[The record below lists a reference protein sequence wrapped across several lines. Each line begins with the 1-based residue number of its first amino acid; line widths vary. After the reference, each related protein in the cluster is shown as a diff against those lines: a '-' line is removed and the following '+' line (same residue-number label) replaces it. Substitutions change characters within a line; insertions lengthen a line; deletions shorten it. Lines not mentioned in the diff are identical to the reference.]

1 MKKKMKLDEA
11 FVVRANQVDYGTLL
25 PMMNRINSREERKR
39 LLGSFINTLNDFYR
53 KEGFD
58 IKIQ

>member
-1 MKKKMKLDEA
+1 VKKKMKLDEA

-25 PMMNRINSREERKR
+25 PMMNRISSREERKR
-39 LLGSFINTLNDFYR
+39 LLSSFIDTLNEFYR
-53 KEGFD
+53 KQGFD

>member
-25 PMMNRINSREERKR
+25 PMMNRITSREERKR

>member
-25 PMMNRINSREERKR
+25 PMMNRITSREDRKR
-39 LLGSFINTLNDFYR
+39 LLGSFINTLNDFYK

>member
-11 FVVRANQVDYGTLL
+11 FVVRASQVDYGTLL
-25 PMMNRINSREERKR
+25 PMMHRITSREERKR
-39 LLGSFINTLNDFYR
+39 LLGSFIKTLNDFYR

>member
-1 MKKKMKLDEA
+1 MKLDEA

-25 PMMNRINSREERKR
+25 PMMNRITSREERKR

>member
-25 PMMNRINSREERKR
+25 PMMNRITSREERKR
-39 LLGSFINTLNDFYR
+39 LLGSFINTLNDFYK

>member
-1 MKKKMKLDEA
+1 MKKKMKLNEA

>member
-1 MKKKMKLDEA
+1 MKKKMKLNEA

-25 PMMNRINSREERKR
+25 PMMNRITSREERKR